1 MLMVQTIK
9 IRAVSLCLSFDI
21 PSIRRVGM
29 SRRSVQAASWMTK
42 ESGFCYLQVQEFLSS
57 PKPWLSQSSGARV
70 SLY

>member
-21 PSIRRVGM
+21 SSIRRVGM
-29 SRRSVQAASWMTK
+29 SRRSVKVASWMTK
-42 ESGFCYLQVQEFLSS
+42 ESGFCSLQVQEFLSS

-70 SLY
+70 CLY